1 MNHKAVRKMKKLL
14 ALCGGQPVL
23 DQSDMPGELFHW
35 PIITPEDEQACLEV
49 IRRNAFSGTDIT
61 IQFQNE
67 FAAWQG
73 RKYALAFTNGTMSL
87 SAAMFA
93 IGLGMGDEIIC
104 PTKTYWGS
112 VSQAINFGASAVFC
126 NINEKLSMDPN
137 DIERC
142 ISPRTKAIVAVHY
155 FGYPADMDAIMA
167 IAKKHGLKVI
177 EDVSHAHG
185 ALYKGRKV
193 GTFGD
198 VAAMSMMSWK
208 AFAAGELGMLVT
220 DDQKIYERALAY
232 GHYERNNAKNITD
245 PELMPYPHIALGGVK
260 GRANQ
265 LCCCLGLGQLH
276 HFDERMAEVDKAMQ
290 YFCDGIEDIKGLH
303 PIRPEK
309 GSGSTMGAWYLPQ
322 GTYRPGELGGLSSG
336 RFAEAVRSEAKG
348 LHCWEGGNFC
358 LHTHEFFK
366 SFDFYNIGKPSRIAF
381 ADRDVRKL
389 DEACKPSESMYCV
402 SLPPFK
408 KYLPECIDKYIEA
421 YRNVAENY
429 EQLIEPDKDV
439 NGGRW
444 YGSDN
449 N

>member
-1 MNHKAVRKMKKLL
+1 MKKLL

-389 DEACKPSESMYCV
+389 DDACKPSESMYCV

-408 KYLPECIDKYIEA
+408 KFLPECIDKYIEA

-429 EQLIEPDKDV
+429 EQLIESDKDV

>member
-23 DQSDMPGELFHW
+23 EQSDMPGELFHW

-389 DEACKPSESMYCV
+389 DDACKPSESMYCV

-408 KYLPECIDKYIEA
+408 KFLPECIDKYIEA

>member
-1 MNHKAVRKMKKLL
+1 MKKQL
-14 ALCGGQPVL
+14 ALLGGKPIF
-23 DQSDMPGELFHW
+23 DHQSEPDELFHW
-35 PIITPEDEQACLEV
+35 PIITEEDEQNCLDV
-49 IRRNAFSGTDIT
+49 IRRNKFSGTDIT
-61 IQFQNE
+61 LAFQEE

-93 IGLGMGDEIIC
+93 VGVGMGDEIIC
-104 PTKTYWGS
+104 PTKTYWGT

-126 NINEKLSMDPN
+126 NINERLSMDP
-137 DIERC
+137 DDLERC
-142 ISPRTKAIVAVHY
+142 IGPRTKAIMVVHY
-155 FGYPADMDAIMA
+155 FGYPADMDAIMP
-167 IAKKHGLKVI
+167 IARKHGLKVI

-198 VAAMSMMSWK
+198 CAAMSMMSWK

-232 GHYERNNAKNITD
+232 GHYERNNPKNITD
-245 PELMPYPHIALGGVK
+245 PKLSKYPHIALGGVK

-265 LCCCLGLGQLH
+265 LCCTLALGQLH
-276 HFDERMAEVDKAMQ
+276 HFDERMAEVNKAMQ
-290 YFCDGIEDIKGLH
+290 YFCDGIEDIQGLH

-336 RFAEAVRSEAKG
+336 RFAEAVRAETNG

-366 SFDFYNIGKPSRIAF
+366 SFDFYGIGKPSRIAF
-381 ADRDVRKL
+381 ADRDVREM
-389 DEACKPSESMYCV
+389 DAACAPSEKMYCV
-402 SLPPFK
+402 SLPTFK
-408 KYLPECIDKYIEA
+408 KYMPEHIDRYIEA
-421 YRNVAENY
+421 YRTVAENY
-429 EQLIEPDKDV
+429 EQLITENDQL

-444 YGSDN
+444 YGSEN
-449 N
+449 K

>member
-1 MNHKAVRKMKKLL
+1 MKKQL
-14 ALCGGQPVL
+14 ALLGGKPIF
-23 DQSDMPGELFHW
+23 DHQSEPDELFHW
-35 PIITPEDEQACLEV
+35 PIITEEDEQNCLDV
-49 IRRNAFSGTDIT
+49 IRRNKFSGTDIT
-61 IQFQNE
+61 LAFQEE

-93 IGLGMGDEIIC
+93 VGVGMGDEIIC
-104 PTKTYWGS
+104 PTKTYWGT

-126 NINEKLSMDPN
+126 NINERLSMDP
-137 DIERC
+137 DDLERC
-142 ISPRTKAIVAVHY
+142 IGPRTKAIMVVHY
-155 FGYPADMDAIMA
+155 FGYPADMDAIMP
-167 IAKKHGLKVI
+167 IARKHGLKVI

-198 VAAMSMMSWK
+198 CAAMSMMSWK

-232 GHYERNNAKNITD
+232 GHYERNNPKNITD
-245 PELMPYPHIALGGVK
+245 PELSKYPHIALGGVK

-265 LCCCLGLGQLH
+265 LCCTLALGQLH

-290 YFCDGIEDIKGLH
+290 YFCDGIEDIQGLH

-322 GTYRPGELGGLSSG
+322 GAYRPGELGGLSSG
-336 RFAEAVRSEAKG
+336 RFAEAVRAETNG

-366 SFDFYNIGKPSRIAF
+366 SFDFYGIGKPSRLAF
-381 ADRDVRKL
+381 ADRDVREM
-389 DEACKPSESMYCV
+389 DAACAPSEKMYCV

-408 KYLPECIDKYIEA
+408 KYMPEHIDRYIEA
-421 YRNVAENY
+421 YRTVAENY
-429 EQLIEPDKDV
+429 EQLITENDQL

-444 YGSDN
+444 YGSEN
-449 N
+449 K

>member
-1 MNHKAVRKMKKLL
+1 MKKQL
-14 ALCGGQPVL
+14 ALLGGKPIF
-23 DQSDMPGELFHW
+23 DHQSEPDELFHW
-35 PIITPEDEQACLEV
+35 PIITEEDEQNCLDV
-49 IRRNAFSGTDIT
+49 IRRNKFSGTDIT
-61 IQFQNE
+61 LAFQEE

-93 IGLGMGDEIIC
+93 VGVGMGDEIIC
-104 PTKTYWGS
+104 PTKTYWGT

-126 NINEKLSMDPN
+126 NINERLSMDP
-137 DIERC
+137 DDLERC
-142 ISPRTKAIVAVHY
+142 IGPRTKAIMVVHY
-155 FGYPADMDAIMA
+155 FGYPADMDAIMP
-167 IAKKHGLKVI
+167 IARKHGLKVI

-198 VAAMSMMSWK
+198 CAAMSMMSWK

-232 GHYERNNAKNITD
+232 GHYERNNPKNITD
-245 PELMPYPHIALGGVK
+245 PKLSKYPHIALGGVK

-265 LCCCLGLGQLH
+265 LCCTLALGQLH
-276 HFDERMAEVDKAMQ
+276 HFDERMAEVNKAMQ
-290 YFCDGIEDIKGLH
+290 YFCDGIEDIQGLH

-336 RFAEAVRSEAKG
+336 RFAEAVRAETNG

-366 SFDFYNIGKPSRIAF
+366 SFDFYGIGKPSRIAF
-381 ADRDVRKL
+381 ADRDVREM
-389 DEACKPSESMYCV
+389 DAACAPSEKMYCV

-408 KYLPECIDKYIEA
+408 KYMPEHIDRYIEA
-421 YRNVAENY
+421 YRTVAENY
-429 EQLIEPDKDV
+429 EQLITENDQL

-444 YGSDN
+444 YGSEN
-449 N
+449 K

>member
-1 MNHKAVRKMKKLL
+1 MKKQL
-14 ALCGGQPVL
+14 ALLGGKPIF
-23 DQSDMPGELFHW
+23 DHQSEPDELFHW
-35 PIITPEDEQACLEV
+35 PIITEEDEQNCLDV
-49 IRRNAFSGTDIT
+49 IRRNKFSGTDIT
-61 IQFQNE
+61 LAFQEE

-93 IGLGMGDEIIC
+93 VGVGMGDEIIC
-104 PTKTYWGS
+104 PTKTYWGT

-126 NINEKLSMDPN
+126 NINERLSMDP
-137 DIERC
+137 DDLERC
-142 ISPRTKAIVAVHY
+142 IGPRTKAIMVVHY
-155 FGYPADMDAIMA
+155 FGYPADMDAIMP
-167 IAKKHGLKVI
+167 IARKHGLKVI

-198 VAAMSMMSWK
+198 CAAMSMMSWK

-232 GHYERNNAKNITD
+232 GHYERNNPKNITD
-245 PELMPYPHIALGGVK
+245 PKLSKYPHIALGGVK

-265 LCCCLGLGQLH
+265 LCCTLALGQLH

-290 YFCDGIEDIKGLH
+290 YFCDGIEDIQGLH

-336 RFAEAVRSEAKG
+336 RFAEAVRAETNG

-366 SFDFYNIGKPSRIAF
+366 SFDFYGIGKPSRIAF
-381 ADRDVRKL
+381 ADRDVREM
-389 DEACKPSESMYCV
+389 DAACAPSEKMYCV
-402 SLPPFK
+402 SLPTFK
-408 KYLPECIDKYIEA
+408 KYMPEHIDRYIEA
-421 YRNVAENY
+421 YRTVAENY
-429 EQLIEPDKDV
+429 EQLITENDQL

-444 YGSDN
+444 YGSEN
-449 N
+449 K